1 MFNLGWHNL
10 MLAQTNLRKRYCV
23 GYVFAQNNL
32 IALIKKDNKNIF
44 EHEKRYHTQVVTSEV
59 V

>member
-1 MFNLGWHNL
+1 

-23 GYVFAQNNL
+23 GYAFAQNNL

-44 EHEKRYHTQVVTSEV
+44 EHERRYLTQVVTSEV